1 VNCYADA
8 SESQPR
14 SNTQKNGISPAKGVN
29 KMKAEEHPRTN
40 KSHLRTINRVDSS
53 SLSKS
58 KYAIDV
64 EPIPS
69 RLRNN
74 REAHLDYLRH
84 LKESVGTIHK
94 IVEEAKVIRP
104 LDSSIVSTC
113 RYTKHS

>member
-1 VNCYADA
+1 
-8 SESQPR
+8 
-14 SNTQKNGISPAKGVN
+14 
-29 KMKAEEHPRTN
+29 
-40 KSHLRTINRVDSS
+40 
-53 SLSKS
+53 

-84 LKESVGTIHK
+84 LKESVEPIHE
-94 IVEEAKVIRP
+94 IVEEAKVVRP

-113 RYTKHS
+113 RYTKHSQELLEHAIGVNHCADAIGSQPRSNLEK